1 MKLGDLQPQICPH
14 MWKLVDLSSLKN
26 KHLLSL
32 VFPFHRR
39 LPTAYKW
46 ILLCNQRG
54 GKLAFYLF
62 INSPEQ
68 ILHTKA
74 HFLFFFF
81 YKTVLWFCNYHLQD
95 AMLQELLKSDI
106 DVMLIFY
113 QKSSNSQLLT
123 CMSDISLLPG
133 SAPYCLCLM
142 CLPLPALSLS
152 PEPCRLNP
160 TAICHHHGVHFPRDR
175 SCS

>member
-32 VFPFHRR
+32 VFPFHLR

-46 ILLCNQRG
+46 ILLCNQTG

-68 ILHTKA
+68 ILHAKA
-74 HFLFFFF
+74 HFLFFF
-81 YKTVLWFCNYHLQD
+81 LQD
-95 AMLQELLKSDI
+95 SVVVLQ
-106 DVMLIFY
+106 
-113 QKSSNSQLLT
+113 
-123 CMSDISLLPG
+123 LPSVG
-133 SAPYCLCLM
+133 CNAVGAIKERHWCYVNI
-142 CLPLPALSLS
+142 LP
-152 PEPCRLNP
+152 EE
-160 TAICHHHGVHFPRDR
+160 
-175 SCS
+175 